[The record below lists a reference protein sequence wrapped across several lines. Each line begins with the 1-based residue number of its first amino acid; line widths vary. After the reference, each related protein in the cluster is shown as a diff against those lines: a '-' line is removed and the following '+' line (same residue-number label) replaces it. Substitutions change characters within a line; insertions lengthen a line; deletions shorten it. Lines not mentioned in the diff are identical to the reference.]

1 MSISY
6 GFAFIAGLA
15 SFLSP
20 CVFPLVPAYIGY
32 LSGRA
37 VLHKDGEVFV
47 VKKWI
52 TITHGISFILG
63 FSVVFVLLGLAFS
76 LLGGWLYSIRD
87 LLAKLGGV
95 IVILFGIHMI
105 GLYRFRFL
113 EYDQR
118 FQTPGS
124 KRVGFLSSFLMG
136 VFFSAGWSP
145 CIGPVLA
152 SILTLAM
159 NTGDARQGAILLGF
173 YSLGMGLPFLAAAVG
188 VSWVS
193 QVLVK
198 FRRVIRATEIVMGAI
213 LIVVGLMLLTGT
225 FALIAQYGNL
235 IDVGL

>member
-6 GFAFIAGLA
+6 GLAFVAGLA

-32 LSGRA
+32 LSGRSI
-37 VLHKDGEVFV
+37 LHKGGESIA
-47 VKKWI
+47 VKKWM
-52 TITHGISFILG
+52 TITHGVAFILG
-63 FSVVFVLLGLAFS
+63 FSVVFILLGLAFS
-76 LLGGWLYSIRD
+76 IVGGWLYSIREF
-87 LLAKLGGV
+87 LAKLGGI
-95 IVILFGIHMI
+95 IVILFGIHMT

-113 EYDQR
+113 EYDLR
-118 FQTPGS
+118 FQASGS
-124 KRVGFLSSFLMG
+124 TRVGYLSSFLMG

-159 NTGDARQGAILLGF
+159 NSGDARQGVILLGF
-173 YSLGMGLPFLAAAVG
+173 YSLGMGLPFLVAAVA

-193 QVLVK
+193 QLLVK
-198 FRRVIRATEIVMGAI
+198 YKRGIRVIEIVMGVI
-213 LIVVGLMLLTGT
+213 LIIVGAMLLTGT

-235 IDVGL
+235 FDVGL